1 MILQMHSVTRWRPK
15 LEQHSWPLKTVS
27 FVTEM
32 TRHVTSSL
40 EKVELILV
48 HSSWNSVHHGWECMA
63 GVSVRQPRTSR
74 RLDRKC
80 RRLQPKA
87 QPQHPASPSRSF
99 SHESPST
106 SPQQSLPGNRVF
118 KHRNLWET
126 FHSRTASAPPPTSPA
141 NFVNKHLRFETY
153 TPQVIIG

>member
-27 FVTEM
+27 FATEM

-48 HSSWNSVHHGWECMA
+48 HSSWNSVHHGWEGTA
-63 GVSVRQPRTSR
+63 GVSVRQS

-87 QPQHPASPSRSF
+87 GHFLMKALQHHHS
-99 SHESPST
+99 
-106 SPQQSLPGNRVF
+106 NRYLGTECSNTGTTGTRGR
-118 KHRNLWET
+118 H
-126 FHSRTASAPPPTSPA
+126 FHSRTTSASPPTPA
-141 NFVNKHLRFETY
+141 NLVNKHLRFETY